1 MAISKSAGA
10 TRQQA
15 SAHPARRAG
24 ERTDPAGVSAP
35 AKATGRPGVVWIN
48 GELKPTDEAMISVF
62 DHGLLYGDGVFDTMF
77 ATYGYIFKLR
87 QHLERFRRSLRATRM
102 GLPIPDEELEG
113 VVRATV
119 AANGLRD
126 AYIKMVATRGVS
138 PEPLLDPRNC
148 TPTLIV
154 FVRPYLS
161 LAGAGKRET
170 GLSTK
175 LTSIQRVGHSALD
188 PRVKNLNYLNLVLAK
203 FEAINANADEA
214 LLLDEE
220 GYVCE
225 APGYNMFVARDGVLM
240 TPERGVLEGIPRET
254 VLELCDELG
263 VPTAIRSVAPF
274 DLFVADEI
282 FLTSTAAGLV
292 PVTKVDGA
300 LIADGR
306 PGPLFRRLDAAYDE
320 LQRSG
325 RHGTPV
331 MGVHA

>member
-1 MAISKSAGA
+1 MAIGEVTTAGGA
-10 TRQQA
+10 A
-15 SAHPARRAG
+15 A
-24 ERTDPAGVSAP
+24 AP
-35 AKATGRPGVVWIN
+35 AKSGRPGVVWIN
-48 GELKPTDEAMISVF
+48 GELKPTDEAMVSVF

-87 QHLERFRRSLRATRM
+87 EHIERLRRSLRATRM
-102 GLPIPDEELEG
+102 ALPIPEEDLER
-113 VVRATV
+113 VVRDTV

-126 AYIKMVATRGVS
+126 AYIKVVATRGVS

-225 APGYNMFVARDGVLM
+225 APGYNMFVVRDGVVL
-240 TPERGVLEGIPRET
+240 TPERGVLEGITRET
-254 VLELCDELG
+254 VLELCAELG
-263 VPTAIRSVAPF
+263 IPSVIKSVAPF

-282 FLTSTAAGLV
+282 FLSSTAAGLV

-306 PGPLFRRLDAAYDE
+306 PGPMFKKLDKAYDE

-331 MGVHA
+331 GGANA

>member
-1 MAISKSAGA
+1 MAISEVDATGA
-10 TRQQA
+10 A
-15 SAHPARRAG
+15 
-24 ERTDPAGVSAP
+24 AP
-35 AKATGRPGVVWIN
+35 AKAGRPGVVWIN
-48 GELKPTDEAMISVF
+48 GELKPTDEAMVSVF

-87 QHLERFRRSLRATRM
+87 EHIERFRRSLRATRM
-102 GLPIPDEELEG
+102 ALPIPEEDLER
-113 VVRATV
+113 VIRETV

-126 AYIKMVATRGVS
+126 AYIKVVATRGVS
-138 PEPLLDPRNC
+138 PEPLLDPRN
-148 TPTLIV
+148 TKPTLIV

-161 LAGAGKRET
+161 LAGAGKKET

-225 APGYNMFVARDGVLM
+225 APGYNMFVVRDGVVM
-240 TPERGVLEGIPRET
+240 TPERGILEGITRET
-254 VLELCDELG
+254 VMELCGELG
-263 VPTAIRSVAPF
+263 LPIVIKSLAPF
-274 DLFVADEI
+274 DLFVAEEI

-292 PVTKVDGA
+292 PVTRVDGA

-306 PGPLFRRLDAAYDE
+306 PGLVFKRLDAAYDE
-320 LQRSG
+320 LQQSG

-331 MGVHA
+331 GGANA

>member
-1 MAISKSAGA
+1 MAIGELTNAASTA
-10 TRQQA
+10 TTT
-15 SAHPARRAG
+15 PA
-24 ERTDPAGVSAP
+24 
-35 AKATGRPGVVWIN
+35 GRPGVVWIN
-48 GELKPTDEAMISVF
+48 GELKPTDQAMISVF

-87 QHLERFRRSLRATRM
+87 QHMERFSRSLRATRM
-102 GLPIPDEELEG
+102 ELPIPESDLER
-113 VVRATV
+113 VVRETV

-126 AYIKMVATRGVS
+126 AYIKVVATRGVS
-138 PEPLLDPRNC
+138 PEPLLDPRNT

-161 LAGAGKRET
+161 LAGAGKKET

-214 LLLDEE
+214 LLIDEE
-220 GYVCE
+220 GFVCE
-225 APGYNMFVARDGVLM
+225 APGYNLFVVREGTLL
-240 TPERGVLEGIPRET
+240 TPERGVLEGITRET
-254 VLELCDELG
+254 VLELCAELG
-263 VPTAIRSVAPF
+263 IPSVIKSVAPF
-274 DLFVADEI
+274 DLFVADEV
-282 FLTSTAAGLV
+282 FLSSTAAGLV
-292 PVTKVDGA
+292 PVTRVDGA
-300 LIADGR
+300 LIGDGR
-306 PGPLFRRLDAAYDE
+306 PGPIFRRLDDAYEE

-331 MGVHA
+331 GEAAS

>member
-1 MAISKSAGA
+1 MAIGEAAPAGA
-10 TRQQA
+10 TAGAAQA
-15 SAHPARRAG
+15 G
-24 ERTDPAGVSAP
+24 
-35 AKATGRPGVVWIN
+35 GRPGVVWIN
-48 GELKPTDEAMISVF
+48 GELKPTDQAMISVF

-77 ATYGYIFKLR
+77 ATHGFIFKLR
-87 QHLERFRRSLRATRM
+87 QHVERFRRSLRATRM
-102 GLPIPDEELEG
+102 ALPIPEEDLER
-113 VVRATV
+113 VIRETV

-126 AYIKMVATRGVS
+126 AYIKVVATRGVS

-214 LLLDEE
+214 LLIDEE
-220 GYVCE
+220 GFVCE
-225 APGYNMFVARDGVLM
+225 APGYNMFVVRDGVVM
-240 TPERGVLEGIPRET
+240 TPERGILEGITRET
-254 VLELCDELG
+254 VLELCEELG
-263 VPTAIRSVAPF
+263 IRSAIKSVAPF
-274 DLFVADEI
+274 DLFVAEEI
-282 FLTSTAAGLV
+282 FLSSTAAGLV
-292 PVTKVDGA
+292 PVTRVDGA

-306 PGPLFRRLDAAYDE
+306 PGPVFRRLDAAYEE

-331 MGVHA
+331 GERAG